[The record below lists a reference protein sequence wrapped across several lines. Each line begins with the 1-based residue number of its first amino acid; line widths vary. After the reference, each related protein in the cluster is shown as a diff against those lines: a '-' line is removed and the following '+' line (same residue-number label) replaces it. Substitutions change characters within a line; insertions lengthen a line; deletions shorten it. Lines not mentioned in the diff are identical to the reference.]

1 MTALLL
7 ATYVVLVA
15 PALAQGVRV
24 SLAGAPQVMFTPQQG
39 CDGNDIPDAPARA
52 FRASGGGL
60 VMFGL
65 HDTNRAFRG
74 RDLDHMKLD
83 CGVVLASPGNP
94 NPAAYDDHSWITA
107 LFTRD
112 GTHVS
117 ALIHHE
123 FHGNEHK
130 GACRFKTMMQCWY
143 NTILEMNSSDGARH
157 FARGSDDVV
166 AAVPFRADAEQ
177 GRHRGFFNPSNIVP
191 WRGAFYFMAA
201 TTGWPGQPG
210 GVCLF
215 QSRHPEDAGSWRA
228 WTGHGFDADFPDPYR
243 HKVALTTH
251 CRLIA
256 PFPAPVGA
264 LVWLRGAHEF
274 LATFMARRDDHLFPV
289 SGFYFATS
297 PDLRHWSEARL
308 LLAGATYY
316 DDPCTAGGHVIAY
329 PSLLDPQSTSRI
341 FADSG
346 ASPWLYFTRAKIEG
360 CSITGL
366 RDLVRIKLAVR
377 AAGQAAIKSGDK
389 NRGKH

>member
-1 MTALLL
+1 MRASIIALQLG
-7 ATYVVLVA
+7 VLFALMV
-15 PALAQGVRV
+15 PALAEGVRV
-24 SLAGAPQVMFTPQQG
+24 APVGAPQVMFTPKQG
-39 CDGNDIPDAPARA
+39 CDGNDIPDAPARV
-52 FRASGGGL
+52 FRASRGGL

-74 RDLDHMKLD
+74 PDLDHMRLD
-83 CGVVLASPGNP
+83 CDVVLASRGNP

-130 GACRFKTMMQCWY
+130 GACLFRTMMQCWY

-157 FARGSDDVV
+157 FARGPDDVV
-166 AAVPFRADAEQ
+166 AAVPFRADAEE

-191 WRGAFYFMAA
+191 WRGAFYFMAG

-215 QSRHPEDAGSWRA
+215 QSHKPEDAGSWRA
-228 WTGHGFDADFPDPYR
+228 WTGQGFDADFPDPYR
-243 HKVALTTH
+243 HKVVLATH
-251 CRLIA
+251 CKLIA

-264 LVWLRGAHEF
+264 VVWLRDAHEF

-289 SGFYFATS
+289 SGFYYAS
-297 PDLRHWSEARL
+297 SSDLKHWNAPRL

-316 DDPCTAGGHVIAY
+316 DDPCTAGGQVIAY
-329 PSLLDPQSTSRI
+329 PSLLDPQATSQI
-341 FADSG
+341 FADSDS
-346 ASPWLYFTRAKIEG
+346 APWLYFTRAKVEG
-360 CSITGL
+360 CSITGE
-366 RDLVRIKLAVR
+366 RDLMRLKLEVRSSA
-377 AAGQAAIKSGDK
+377 QATKKSD
-389 NRGKH
+389 R